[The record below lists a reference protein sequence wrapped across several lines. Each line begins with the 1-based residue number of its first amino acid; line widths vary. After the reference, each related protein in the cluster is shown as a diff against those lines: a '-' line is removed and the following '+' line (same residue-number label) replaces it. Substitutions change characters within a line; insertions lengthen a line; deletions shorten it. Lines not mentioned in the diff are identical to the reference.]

1 MQVAAEMAVLVL
13 EEAADV
19 KVRKLSVVRFD
30 HHVELAWYSRLSRFD
45 SRSVPLG
52 ILHMR
57 TVLELTL
64 YEP

>member
-30 HHVELAWYSRLSRFD
+30 HHVELLGYSRLSRFD
-45 SRSVPLG
+45 SGLAA
-52 ILHMR
+52 
-57 TVLELTL
+57 
-64 YEP
+64 

>member
-1 MQVAAEMAVLVL
+1 MAALVL

-30 HHVELAWYSRLSRFD
+30 HHVEQIYLLFSKVESVRLKAAR
-45 SRSVPLG
+45 LG
-52 ILHMR
+52 IRYIR

-64 YEP
+64 YES

>member
-30 HHVELAWYSRLSRFD
+30 HQAAQIQMY
-45 SRSVPLG
+45 
-52 ILHMR
+52 
-57 TVLELTL
+57 L
-64 YEP
+64 YGN

>member
-30 HHVELAWYSRLSRFD
+30 HHVELVRYSRLSRFD
-45 SRSVPLG
+45 SGLAA
-52 ILHMR
+52 
-57 TVLELTL
+57 
-64 YEP
+64 

>member
-30 HHVELAWYSRLSRFD
+30 HQAA
-45 SRSVPLG
+45 
-52 ILHMR
+52 
-57 TVLELTL
+57 
-64 YEP
+64 

>member
-45 SRSVPLG
+45 SRLAA
-52 ILHMR
+52 
-57 TVLELTL
+57 
-64 YEP
+64 

>member
-1 MQVAAEMAVLVL
+1 MAVLVL

-30 HHVELAWYSRLSRFD
+30 HHVKQIYLLFSKVESVRLKADRLD
-45 SRSVPLG
+45 IRH
-52 ILHMR
+52 IR